1 VQSRL
6 RRGAG
11 SEKERCPDVLVLT
24 CGMRINYVLS
34 QTKSGAVV
42 MECTHEEDQTDKQGL
57 YQTKRND
64 EV

>member
-1 VQSRL
+1 MQIRL
-6 RRGAG
+6 RRGAA
-11 SEKERCPDVLVLT
+11 SEKERVLVLT

-34 QTKSGAVV
+34 QRKSGAVV